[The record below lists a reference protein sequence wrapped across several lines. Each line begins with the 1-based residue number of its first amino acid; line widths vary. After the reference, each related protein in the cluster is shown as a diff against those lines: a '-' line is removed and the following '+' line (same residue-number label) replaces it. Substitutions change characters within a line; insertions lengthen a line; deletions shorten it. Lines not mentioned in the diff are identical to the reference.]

1 MKKDKLEE
9 SIISEKEAEEYLEND
24 FEGLIELFLRYLNN
38 KGIEIYNEDSLKFEL
53 GIFLRIVLPK
63 YNVSFEKNIRYFVQN
78 IETIKHEIDITIYP
92 KEGNNDNLNNDKVN
106 LINPETAYAIELKF
120 PSFKIEKVNDEFVNK
135 YNNGTNRILEELETD
150 LKFVKELVNNNF
162 KNAWSFVLVPKIAK
176 SIYQFPENS
185 KRTVADIYDRFREFD
200 TQGIK
205 NNVHGITWLEWENKG
220 KYYIKSGRKKWEAV
234 VKVCFSRA

>member
-1 MKKDKLEE
+1 MKYYGYKLKHNIELT
-9 SIISEKEAEEYLEND
+9 KTAEEYLDND
-24 FEGLIELFLRYLNN
+24 FEGLIELFLEYLNDE
-38 KGIEIYNEDSLKFEL
+38 GIEIYNEDSLKFEL
-53 GIFLRIVLPK
+53 GTFLRIVLRE
-63 YNVSFEKNIRYFVQN
+63 YYVSFEKNIKCFVQDK
-78 IETIKHEIDITIYP
+78 ETIKHEIDITIYP
-92 KEGNNDNLNNDKVN
+92 KKGNEHNLNGGSVN
-106 LINPETAYAIELKF
+106 LINPENAYAIELKF

-150 LKFVKELVNNNF
+150 LKFVKELVDNKF

-205 NNVHGITWLEWENKG
+205 NNKHNITWLEWENKG
-220 KYYIKSGRKKWEAV
+220 KYYIKSGCQK
-234 VKVCFSRA
+234 